1 MKKSDEKETYK
12 TTTEEERDGSGDN
25 KKHKN
30 IKIINNY
37 LYINKTRTKH
47 KL

>member
-25 KKHKN
+25 IKTQKYKN
-30 IKIINNY
+30 N
-37 LYINKTRTKH
+37 
-47 KL
+47 